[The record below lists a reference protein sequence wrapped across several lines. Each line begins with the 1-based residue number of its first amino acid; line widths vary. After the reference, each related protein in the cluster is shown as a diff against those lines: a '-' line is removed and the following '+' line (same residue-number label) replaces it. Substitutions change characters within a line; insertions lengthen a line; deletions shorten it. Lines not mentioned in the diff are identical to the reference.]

1 MTLATPPVAGHIGKL
16 SRPGVG
22 DTVRLDYSRWP
33 RSDIDIAV
41 AAGHALTAAEKMAI
55 IEALAE
61 STGLSIYLMDLK
73 VAAEPLPGQ
82 ILRHG
87 RRIQGDDGA
96 DGRLISRHL
105 FEQADFIP
113 YAPEC

>member
-1 MTLATPPVAGHIGKL
+1 
-16 SRPGVG
+16 
-22 DTVRLDYSRWP
+22 
-33 RSDIDIAV
+33 
-41 AAGHALTAAEKMAI
+41 
-55 IEALAE
+55 
-61 STGLSIYLMDLK
+61 MDLK